1 MDPTASAHKSHQLGR
16 AESCGGAAGAGSGCL
31 LAFGMQVSAAQTQ
44 HTLPLAAK
52 RPGEK
57 LRGER
62 RHCDG
67 DSNLEKRD
75 LQGHKGSREE
85 GMVQLLRW
93 GT

>member
-1 MDPTASAHKSHQLGR
+1 MEVQQEQVQAVCWPLACRCLQLKH
-16 AESCGGAAGAGSGCL
+16 S
-31 LAFGMQVSAAQTQ
+31 T
-44 HTLPLAAK
+44 HLAAK